1 MKPVVR
7 ENFKISV
14 DRLEVLRMM
23 GVPKRGG
30 DRAANAPAQA
40 LQRYPRA
47 LEEGLRLVRPAAI
60 YTFCRI
66 EDVPYHVVF
75 KKASRLAFA
84 VCTIGPAVEEEI
96 ARSSAAGDSLRAL
109 LLDAIGSVAVE
120 SVARETAEGIRAE
133 TAALGLEA
141 GVRFSPGY
149 GKWAIEEQRTLFSIV
164 DGSAIGVKLNDS
176 CIMEP
181 RKSVSFAVRIGDD
194 PDARGG
200 RYKRSGNGKEERA

>member
-1 MKPVVR
+1 VRPVIR
-7 ENFKISV
+7 QDFTLAV

-30 DRAANAPAQA
+30 DRAANAPSQA
-40 LQRYPRA
+40 LKAYPRA
-47 LEEGLRLVRPAAI
+47 LDEALGLVAPAAV
-60 YTFCRI
+60 YVFCRV

-75 KKASRLAFA
+75 KRASRLAFA
-84 VCTIGPAVEEEI
+84 VCTIGPAVEAEI

-120 SVARETAEGIRAE
+120 SVVRQTAEGIRAE
-133 TAALGLEA
+133 AAAMGLKA

-149 GKWAIEEQRTLFSIV
+149 GKWPLQEQRTLFSIV
-164 DGSAIGVKLNDS
+164 DGSVIGVGLNDS

-181 RKSVSFAVRIGDD
+181 RKSVSFAVRIGED
-194 PDARGG
+194 PDART
-200 RYKRSGNGKEERA
+200 